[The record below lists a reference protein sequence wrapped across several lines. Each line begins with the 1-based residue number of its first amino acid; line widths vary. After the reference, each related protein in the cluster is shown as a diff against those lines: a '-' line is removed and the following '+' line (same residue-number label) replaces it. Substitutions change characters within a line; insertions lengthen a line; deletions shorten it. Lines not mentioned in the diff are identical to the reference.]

1 MSEKEQVVSALAA
14 ALPDLS
20 TAEIADKIERP
31 KDSKNGDFA
40 FPAFFLAK
48 TLHKAPQMISQD
60 IVAKVDQSGFDKVV
74 VAGPY
79 INFYLNKAKVGAN
92 ILEEILND
100 PEHYGELDLGHQ
112 ANVPIDYS
120 SPNIAKPMGMGHLR
134 STMIGE
140 SIARILEKVNYHLI
154 RVDYLGDWGT
164 QFGKMMA
171 AYKMWGDS
179 QEVQDGLKNDPINT
193 LLKLYVRINT
203 EAEEHPEYTD
213 AGREWFA
220 KLEHGDK
227 EAWRLWHWF
236 RDISLQRF
244 QRVYDML
251 DVKFDSFNGEAFSA
265 QKMDEPI
272 QLLRDKDLLTKSRGA
287 EIVDLDEYN
296 LPPLLIIKS
305 NGTTTYITRD
315 LATALFRKRMY
326 GFAKS
331 LYVVGAEQEVY
342 FKQLRM
348 ALKKMGFNWWDQ
360 ITHISFGLMNLNG
373 KKMSTRKGN
382 VVSLEDVLN
391 DSVDLARKQI
401 SEKNPNLKNPDEV
414 AKQVGIGAVI
424 FHDLKN
430 YRRNAVNFKLEDV
443 VKFEGETGPY
453 VQYARARAGS
463 ILRKGGIR
471 DFSNVDLSQVGDEAW
486 ELISFLGQ
494 YSNAI
499 KRAAENY
506 DPSVVAKYA
515 LELAKKFNQYYAHHR
530 ILDDDPAQPA
540 RLALTQA
547 VSDVLKS
554 ALALL
559 DVKAPDE
566 M

>member
-14 ALPDLS
+14 ALPDLGA
-20 TAEIADKIERP
+20 AEIADKIERP

-48 TLHKAPQMISQD
+48 TMHKAPQMIAQD
-60 IVAKVDQSGFDKVV
+60 IVAKIDQSGFDKVV

-92 ILEEILND
+92 ILEKILND
-100 PEHYGELDLGHQ
+100 PEHYGEIDLGHQ
-112 ANVPIDYS
+112 ANVTIDYS

-140 SIARILEKVNYHLI
+140 AIARILEKVNYNLI

-203 EAEEHPEYTD
+203 EADEHPEYTD

-227 EAWRLWHWF
+227 EAWRLWRWF
-236 RDISLQRF
+236 RTISLQRF

-272 QLLRDKDLLTKSRGA
+272 QLLRDKHLLEKSRGA

-296 LPPLLIIKS
+296 LPPLMIIKS

-326 GFAKS
+326 GHAKS

-348 ALKKMGFNWWDQ
+348 ALKKMGFNWWNQ

-401 SEKNPNLKNPDEV
+401 SEKNPDLKNPDEV

-453 VQYARARAGS
+453 VQYARARAES

-499 KRAAENY
+499 KRAADNY

-530 ILDDDPAQPA
+530 ILDNDAAQPA

>member
-1 MSEKEQVVSALAA
+1 MSDKQQVAA
-14 ALPDLS
+14 ALAQALPEMDVK
-20 TAEIADKIERP
+20 EIEAKIERP
-31 KDSKNGDFA
+31 KDSSNGDYA
-40 FPAFFLAK
+40 FPTFFLAK
-48 TLHKAPQMISQD
+48 TLHKAPQMIASEL
-60 IVAKVDQSGFDKVV
+60 VEKVDQNGFEKVV

-79 INFYLNKAKVGAN
+79 INFFLDKAQVGAK
-92 ILEEILND
+92 ILQTILAD
-100 PEHYGELDLGHQ
+100 PEHYGEIDLGHQ
-112 ANVPIDYS
+112 SNVTIDYS

-140 SIARILEKVNYHLI
+140 AVARILEKVNYNLI
-154 RVDYLGDWGT
+154 RIDYLGDWGT
-164 QFGKMMA
+164 QFGKLMA
-171 AYKMWGDS
+171 AYEMWGDEA
-179 QEVQDGLKNDPINT
+179 EVKKDPINT
-193 LLKLYVRINT
+193 LLKYYVRINN
-203 EAEEHPEYTD
+203 EADEHPEYTE
-213 AGREWFA
+213 AGRNWFA
-220 KLEHGDK
+220 KLEHGDE

-236 RDISLQRF
+236 REVSLERF
-244 QRVYDML
+244 QRVYKML
-251 DVKFDSFNGEAFSA
+251 DVNFDSFNGEAFSA
-265 QKMDEPI
+265 QKMEEPI
-272 QLLRDKDLLTKSRGA
+272 QLLRDKDLLKPSRGA

-326 GFAKS
+326 GHAKS
-331 LYVVGAEQEVY
+331 LYVVGAEQETY
-342 FKQLRM
+342 FKQLRA
-348 ALKKMGFNWWDQ
+348 ALKEMGFNWWDQ
-360 ITHISFGLMNLNG
+360 IEHISFGLMNLNG

-391 DSVDLARKQI
+391 DSIDLARKQI
-401 SEKNPNLKNPDEV
+401 AEKNPDLENADEV
-414 AKQVGIGAVI
+414 AKEVGVGAVI

-453 VQYARARAGS
+453 VQYARARAES

-471 DFSNVDLSQVGDEAW
+471 DFSDVDLTKAGAEAW

-494 YSNAI
+494 YSEAI
-499 KRAAENY
+499 KRAALNY
-506 DPSVVAKYA
+506 DPSVIAKYA
-515 LELAKKFNQYYAHHR
+515 LELAKKFNHYYAHTR
-530 ILDDDPAQPA
+530 ILDKDEAQPA

-554 ALALL
+554 ALDLL
-559 DVKAPDE
+559 DIKAPDE

>member
-1 MSEKEQVVSALAA
+1 MSDKQQVAA
-14 ALPDLS
+14 ALAQALPEMDVK
-20 TAEIADKIERP
+20 EIEAKIERP
-31 KDSKNGDFA
+31 KDSSNGDYA
-40 FPAFFLAK
+40 FPTFFLAK
-48 TLHKAPQMISQD
+48 TLHKAPQMIASELVEKVNQD
-60 IVAKVDQSGFDKVV
+60 GFEKVV

-79 INFYLNKAKVGAN
+79 INFFLDKAQVGAK
-92 ILEEILND
+92 ILQTILAD
-100 PEHYGELDLGHQ
+100 PEHYGEIDLGHQ
-112 ANVPIDYS
+112 SNVTIDYS

-140 SIARILEKVNYHLI
+140 AVARILEKVNYNLI
-154 RVDYLGDWGT
+154 RIDYLGDWGT
-164 QFGKMMA
+164 QFGKLMA
-171 AYKMWGDS
+171 AYEMWGDEA
-179 QEVQDGLKNDPINT
+179 EVKKDPINT
-193 LLKLYVRINT
+193 LLKYYVRINN
-203 EAEEHPEYTD
+203 EADEHPEYTE
-213 AGREWFA
+213 AGRNWFA
-220 KLEHGDK
+220 KLEHGDE

-236 RDISLQRF
+236 REVSLERF
-244 QRVYDML
+244 QRVYKML
-251 DVKFDSFNGEAFSA
+251 DVNFDSFNGEAFSA
-265 QKMDEPI
+265 QKMEEPI
-272 QLLRDKDLLTKSRGA
+272 QLLRDKDLLKPSRGA

-326 GFAKS
+326 GHAKS
-331 LYVVGAEQEVY
+331 LYVVGAEQETY
-342 FKQLRM
+342 FKQLRA
-348 ALKKMGFNWWDQ
+348 ALKEMGFNWWDQ
-360 ITHISFGLMNLNG
+360 IEHISFGLMNLNG

-391 DSVDLARKQI
+391 DSIDLARKQI
-401 SEKNPNLKNPDEV
+401 AEKNPDLENADEV
-414 AKQVGIGAVI
+414 AKEVGVGAVI

-453 VQYARARAGS
+453 VQYARARAES

-471 DFSNVDLSQVGDEAW
+471 DFSNADLTKAGAEAW

-494 YSNAI
+494 YSEAI
-499 KRAAENY
+499 KRAALNY
-506 DPSVVAKYA
+506 DPSVIAKYA
-515 LELAKKFNQYYAHHR
+515 LELAKKFNQYYAHTR
-530 ILDDDPAQPA
+530 ILDKDEAQPA

-554 ALALL
+554 ALDLL
-559 DVKAPDE
+559 DIKAPDE

>member
-1 MSEKEQVVSALAA
+1 MSDKQQVAAALAA
-14 ALPDLS
+14 ALPEMDVK
-20 TAEIADKIERP
+20 EIEAKIERP
-31 KDSKNGDFA
+31 KDSSNGDYA
-40 FPAFFLAK
+40 FPTFFLAK
-48 TLHKAPQMISQD
+48 TLHKAPQMIASEL
-60 IVAKVDQSGFDKVV
+60 VEKVDQDGFEKVV

-79 INFYLNKAKVGAN
+79 INFFLDKAQVGAK
-92 ILEEILND
+92 ILQTILAD
-100 PEHYGELDLGHQ
+100 PEHYGEIDLGHQ
-112 ANVPIDYS
+112 SNVTIDYS

-140 SIARILEKVNYHLI
+140 AVARILEKVNYNLI
-154 RVDYLGDWGT
+154 RIDYLGDWGT
-164 QFGKMMA
+164 QFGKLMA
-171 AYKMWGDS
+171 AYEMWGDEA
-179 QEVQDGLKNDPINT
+179 EVKKDPINT
-193 LLKLYVRINT
+193 LLKYYVRINN
-203 EAEEHPEYTD
+203 EADEHPEYTE
-213 AGREWFA
+213 AGRDWFA
-220 KLEHGDK
+220 KLEHGDE

-236 RDISLQRF
+236 REVSLERF
-244 QRVYDML
+244 QRVYKML
-251 DVKFDSFNGEAFSA
+251 DVNFDSFNGEAFSA
-265 QKMDEPI
+265 QKMEEPI
-272 QLLRDKDLLTKSRGA
+272 QLLRDKNLLKPSRGA

-326 GFAKS
+326 GHAKS
-331 LYVVGAEQEVY
+331 LYVVGAEQETY
-342 FKQLRM
+342 FKQLRA
-348 ALKKMGFNWWDQ
+348 ALKEMGFNWWDQ
-360 ITHISFGLMNLNG
+360 IEHISFGLMNLNG

-391 DSVDLARKQI
+391 DSIDLARKQI
-401 SEKNPNLKNPDEV
+401 AEKNPDLENADEV
-414 AKQVGIGAVI
+414 AKEVGVGAVI

-453 VQYARARAGS
+453 VQYARARAES

-471 DFSNVDLSQVGDEAW
+471 DFSDVDLTKAGAEAW

-494 YSNAI
+494 YSEAI
-499 KRAAENY
+499 KRAALNY
-506 DPSVVAKYA
+506 DPSVIAKYA
-515 LELAKKFNQYYAHHR
+515 LELAKKFNQYYAHTR
-530 ILDDDPAQPA
+530 ILDKDEAQPA

-554 ALALL
+554 ALDLL
-559 DVKAPDE
+559 DIKAPDE

>member
-1 MSEKEQVVSALAA
+1 MSDKKQVAA
-14 ALPDLS
+14 ALAQDLPEMDVK
-20 TAEIADKIERP
+20 EIEAKIERP
-31 KDSKNGDFA
+31 KDSSNGDYA
-40 FPAFFLAK
+40 FPTFFLAK
-48 TLHKAPQMISQD
+48 TLHKAPQMIASEL
-60 IVAKVDQSGFDKVV
+60 VEKVDQNGFEKVV

-79 INFYLNKAKVGAN
+79 INFFLDKAQVGAK
-92 ILEEILND
+92 ILQTILAD
-100 PEHYGELDLGHQ
+100 PEHYGEIDLGHQ
-112 ANVPIDYS
+112 SNVTIDYS

-140 SIARILEKVNYHLI
+140 AVARILEKVNYNLI
-154 RVDYLGDWGT
+154 RIDYLGDWGT
-164 QFGKMMA
+164 QFGKLMA
-171 AYKMWGDS
+171 AYEMWGDEA
-179 QEVQDGLKNDPINT
+179 EVKKDPINT
-193 LLKLYVRINT
+193 LLKYYVRINN
-203 EAEEHPEYTD
+203 EADEHPEYTE
-213 AGREWFA
+213 AGRNWFA
-220 KLEHGDK
+220 KLEHGDE

-236 RDISLQRF
+236 REVSLERF
-244 QRVYDML
+244 QRVYKML
-251 DVKFDSFNGEAFSA
+251 DVNFDSFNGEAFSA
-265 QKMDEPI
+265 QKMEEPI
-272 QLLRDKDLLTKSRGA
+272 QLLRDKNLLKPSRGA

-326 GFAKS
+326 GHAKS
-331 LYVVGAEQEVY
+331 LYVVGAEQETY
-342 FKQLRM
+342 FKQLRA
-348 ALKKMGFNWWDQ
+348 ALKEMGFNWWDQ
-360 ITHISFGLMNLNG
+360 IEHISFGLMNLNG

-391 DSVDLARKQI
+391 DSIDLARKQI
-401 SEKNPNLKNPDEV
+401 AEKNPDLENADEV
-414 AKQVGIGAVI
+414 AKEVGVGAVI

-453 VQYARARAGS
+453 VQYARARAES

-471 DFSNVDLSQVGDEAW
+471 DFSDVDLTKAGAEAW

-494 YSNAI
+494 YSEAI
-499 KRAAENY
+499 KRAALNY
-506 DPSVVAKYA
+506 DPSVIAKYA
-515 LELAKKFNQYYAHHR
+515 LELAKKFNQYYAHTR
-530 ILDDDPAQPA
+530 ILDKDEAQPA

-554 ALALL
+554 ALDLL
-559 DVKAPDE
+559 DIKAPDE

>member
-463 ILRKGGIR
+463 ILRKSGIR

>member
-1 MSEKEQVVSALAA
+1 MSDKQQVAA
-14 ALPDLS
+14 ALAQALPEMDVK
-20 TAEIADKIERP
+20 EIEAKIERP
-31 KDSKNGDFA
+31 KDSSNGDYA
-40 FPAFFLAK
+40 FPTFFLAK
-48 TLHKAPQMISQD
+48 TLHKAPQMIASEL
-60 IVAKVDQSGFDKVV
+60 VEKVDQNGFEKVV

-79 INFYLNKAKVGAN
+79 INFFLDKAQVGAK
-92 ILEEILND
+92 ILQTILAD
-100 PEHYGELDLGHQ
+100 PEHYGEIDLGHQ
-112 ANVPIDYS
+112 SNVTIDYS

-140 SIARILEKVNYHLI
+140 AVARILEKVNYNLI
-154 RVDYLGDWGT
+154 RIDYLGDWGT
-164 QFGKMMA
+164 QFGKLMA
-171 AYKMWGDS
+171 AYEMWGDEA
-179 QEVQDGLKNDPINT
+179 EVKKDPINT
-193 LLKLYVRINT
+193 LLKYYVRINN
-203 EAEEHPEYTD
+203 EADEHPEYTE
-213 AGREWFA
+213 AGRNWFA
-220 KLEHGDK
+220 KLEHGDE

-236 RDISLQRF
+236 REVSLERF
-244 QRVYDML
+244 QRVYKML
-251 DVKFDSFNGEAFSA
+251 DVNFDSFNGEAFSA
-265 QKMDEPI
+265 QKMEEPI
-272 QLLRDKDLLTKSRGA
+272 QLLRDKNLLKPSRGA

-326 GFAKS
+326 GHAKS
-331 LYVVGAEQEVY
+331 LYVVGAEQETY
-342 FKQLRM
+342 FKQLRA
-348 ALKKMGFNWWDQ
+348 ALKEMGFNWWDQ
-360 ITHISFGLMNLNG
+360 IEHISFGLMNLNG

-391 DSVDLARKQI
+391 DSIDLARKQI
-401 SEKNPNLKNPDEV
+401 AEKNPDLENADEV
-414 AKQVGIGAVI
+414 AKEVGVGAVI

-453 VQYARARAGS
+453 VQYARARAES

-471 DFSNVDLSQVGDEAW
+471 DFSDVDLTNAGAEAW

-494 YSNAI
+494 YSEAI
-499 KRAAENY
+499 KRAALNY
-506 DPSVVAKYA
+506 DPSVIAKYA
-515 LELAKKFNQYYAHHR
+515 LELAKKFNQYYAHTR
-530 ILDDDPAQPA
+530 ILDKDEAQPA

-554 ALALL
+554 ALNLL
-559 DVKAPDE
+559 DIKAPDE

>member
-1 MSEKEQVVSALAA
+1 MSDKQQVAA
-14 ALPDLS
+14 ALAQALPEMDVK
-20 TAEIADKIERP
+20 EIEAKIERP
-31 KDSKNGDFA
+31 KDSSNGDYA
-40 FPAFFLAK
+40 FPTFFLAK
-48 TLHKAPQMISQD
+48 TLHKAPQMIASEL
-60 IVAKVDQSGFDKVV
+60 VEKVDQDGFEKVV

-79 INFYLNKAKVGAN
+79 INFFLDKAQVGAK
-92 ILEEILND
+92 ILQTILAD
-100 PEHYGELDLGHQ
+100 PEHYGEIDLGHQ
-112 ANVPIDYS
+112 SNVTIDYS

-140 SIARILEKVNYHLI
+140 AVARILEKVNYNLI
-154 RVDYLGDWGT
+154 RIDYLGDWGT
-164 QFGKMMA
+164 QFGKLMA
-171 AYKMWGDS
+171 AYEMWGDEA
-179 QEVQDGLKNDPINT
+179 EVKKDPINT
-193 LLKLYVRINT
+193 LLKYYVRINN
-203 EAEEHPEYTD
+203 EADEHPEYTE
-213 AGREWFA
+213 AGRDWFA
-220 KLEHGDK
+220 KLEHGDE

-236 RDISLQRF
+236 REVSLERF
-244 QRVYDML
+244 QRVYKML
-251 DVKFDSFNGEAFSA
+251 DVNFDSFNGEAFSA
-265 QKMDEPI
+265 QKMEEPI
-272 QLLRDKDLLTKSRGA
+272 QLLRDKDLLKPSRGA

-326 GFAKS
+326 GHAKS
-331 LYVVGAEQEVY
+331 LYVVGAEQETY
-342 FKQLRM
+342 FKQLRA
-348 ALKKMGFNWWDQ
+348 ALKEMGFNWWDQ
-360 ITHISFGLMNLNG
+360 IEHISFGLMNLNG

-391 DSVDLARKQI
+391 DSIDLARKQI
-401 SEKNPNLKNPDEV
+401 AEKNPDLENADEV
-414 AKQVGIGAVI
+414 AKEVGVGAVI

-453 VQYARARAGS
+453 VQYAHARAES

-471 DFSNVDLSQVGDEAW
+471 DFSDVDLTKAGAEAW

-494 YSNAI
+494 YSEAI
-499 KRAAENY
+499 KRAALNY
-506 DPSVVAKYA
+506 DPSVIAKYA
-515 LELAKKFNQYYAHHR
+515 LELAKKFNQYYAHTR
-530 ILDDDPAQPA
+530 ILDKDEAQPA

-554 ALALL
+554 ALDLL
-559 DVKAPDE
+559 DIKAPDE

>member
-1 MSEKEQVVSALAA
+1 MSDKQQVAA
-14 ALPDLS
+14 ALAQALPEMDVK
-20 TAEIADKIERP
+20 EIEAKIERP
-31 KDSKNGDFA
+31 KDSSNGDYA
-40 FPAFFLAK
+40 FPTFFLAK
-48 TLHKAPQMISQD
+48 TLHKAPQMIASEL
-60 IVAKVDQSGFDKVV
+60 VEKVDQNGFEKVV

-79 INFYLNKAKVGAN
+79 INFFLDKAQVGAK
-92 ILEEILND
+92 ILQTILAD
-100 PEHYGELDLGHQ
+100 PEHYGEIDLGHQ
-112 ANVPIDYS
+112 SNVTIDYS

-140 SIARILEKVNYHLI
+140 AVARILEKVNYNLI
-154 RVDYLGDWGT
+154 RIDYLGDWGT
-164 QFGKMMA
+164 QFGKLMA
-171 AYKMWGDS
+171 AYEMWGDEA
-179 QEVQDGLKNDPINT
+179 EVKKDPINT
-193 LLKLYVRINT
+193 LLKYYVRINN
-203 EAEEHPEYTD
+203 EADEHPEYTE
-213 AGREWFA
+213 AGRNWFA
-220 KLEHGDK
+220 KLEHGDE

-236 RDISLQRF
+236 REVSLERF
-244 QRVYDML
+244 QRVYKML
-251 DVKFDSFNGEAFSA
+251 DVNFDSFNGEAFSA
-265 QKMDEPI
+265 QKMEEPI
-272 QLLRDKDLLTKSRGA
+272 QLLRDKNLLKPSRGA

-326 GFAKS
+326 GHAKS
-331 LYVVGAEQEVY
+331 LYVVGAEQETY
-342 FKQLRM
+342 FKQLRA
-348 ALKKMGFNWWDQ
+348 ALKEMGFNWWDQ
-360 ITHISFGLMNLNG
+360 IEHISFGLMNLNG

-391 DSVDLARKQI
+391 DSIDLARKQI
-401 SEKNPNLKNPDEV
+401 AEKNPDLENADEV
-414 AKQVGIGAVI
+414 AKEVGVGAVI

-453 VQYARARAGS
+453 VQYARARAES

-471 DFSNVDLSQVGDEAW
+471 DFSDVDLTKAGAEAW

-494 YSNAI
+494 YSEAI
-499 KRAAENY
+499 KRAALNY
-506 DPSVVAKYA
+506 DPSVIAKYA
-515 LELAKKFNQYYAHHR
+515 LELAKKFNQYYAHTR
-530 ILDDDPAQPA
+530 ILDKDEAQPA

-554 ALALL
+554 ALGLL
-559 DVKAPDE
+559 DIKAPDE

>member
-1 MSEKEQVVSALAA
+1 MSDKQQVAA
-14 ALPDLS
+14 ALAQALPEMDVK
-20 TAEIADKIERP
+20 EIEAKIERP
-31 KDSKNGDFA
+31 KDSSNGDYA
-40 FPAFFLAK
+40 FPTFFLAK
-48 TLHKAPQMISQD
+48 TLHKAPQMIASEL
-60 IVAKVDQSGFDKVV
+60 VEKVDQDGFEKVV

-79 INFYLNKAKVGAN
+79 INFFLDKAQVGAK
-92 ILEEILND
+92 ILQTILAD
-100 PEHYGELDLGHQ
+100 PEHYGEIDLGHQ
-112 ANVPIDYS
+112 SNVTIDYS

-140 SIARILEKVNYHLI
+140 AVARILEKVNYNLI
-154 RVDYLGDWGT
+154 RIDYLGDWGT
-164 QFGKMMA
+164 QFGKLMA
-171 AYKMWGDS
+171 AYEMWGDEA
-179 QEVQDGLKNDPINT
+179 EVKKDPINT
-193 LLKLYVRINT
+193 LLKYYVRINN
-203 EAEEHPEYTD
+203 EADEHPEYTE
-213 AGREWFA
+213 AGRDWFA
-220 KLEHGDK
+220 KLEHGDE

-236 RDISLQRF
+236 REVSLERF
-244 QRVYDML
+244 QRVYKML
-251 DVKFDSFNGEAFSA
+251 DVNFDSFNGEAFSA
-265 QKMDEPI
+265 QKMEEPI
-272 QLLRDKDLLTKSRGA
+272 QLLRDKNLLKPSRGA

-326 GFAKS
+326 GHAKS
-331 LYVVGAEQEVY
+331 LYVVGAEQETY
-342 FKQLRM
+342 FKQLRA
-348 ALKKMGFNWWDQ
+348 ALKEMGFNWWDQ
-360 ITHISFGLMNLNG
+360 IEHISFGLMNLNG

-391 DSVDLARKQI
+391 DSIDLARKQI
-401 SEKNPNLKNPDEV
+401 AEKNPDLENADEV
-414 AKQVGIGAVI
+414 AKEVGVGAVI

-453 VQYARARAGS
+453 VQYARARAES

-471 DFSNVDLSQVGDEAW
+471 DFSDVDLTKAGAEAW

-494 YSNAI
+494 YSEAI
-499 KRAAENY
+499 KRAALNY
-506 DPSVVAKYA
+506 DPSVIAKYA
-515 LELAKKFNQYYAHHR
+515 LELAKKFNQYYAHTR
-530 ILDDDPAQPA
+530 ILDKNEAQPA

-554 ALALL
+554 ALDLL
-559 DVKAPDE
+559 DIKAPDE

>member
-1 MSEKEQVVSALAA
+1 MSDKQQVAA
-14 ALPDLS
+14 ALAQALPEMDVK
-20 TAEIADKIERP
+20 EIEAKIERP
-31 KDSKNGDFA
+31 KDSSNGDYA
-40 FPAFFLAK
+40 FPTFFLAK
-48 TLHKAPQMISQD
+48 TLHKAPQMIASEL
-60 IVAKVDQSGFDKVV
+60 VEKVDQNGFEKVV

-79 INFYLNKAKVGAN
+79 INFFLDKAQVGAK
-92 ILEEILND
+92 ILQTILAD
-100 PEHYGELDLGHQ
+100 PEHYGEIDLGHQ
-112 ANVPIDYS
+112 SNVTIDYS

-140 SIARILEKVNYHLI
+140 AVARILEKVNYRLI
-154 RVDYLGDWGT
+154 RIDYLGDWGT
-164 QFGKMMA
+164 QFGKLMA
-171 AYKMWGDS
+171 AYEMWGDEA
-179 QEVQDGLKNDPINT
+179 EVKKDPINT
-193 LLKLYVRINT
+193 LLKYYVRINN
-203 EAEEHPEYTD
+203 EADEHPEYTE
-213 AGREWFA
+213 AGRNWFA
-220 KLEHGDK
+220 KLEHGDE

-236 RDISLQRF
+236 REVSLERF
-244 QRVYDML
+244 QRVYKML
-251 DVKFDSFNGEAFSA
+251 DVNFDSFNGEAFSA
-265 QKMDEPI
+265 QKME
-272 QLLRDKDLLTKSRGA
+272 

-326 GFAKS
+326 GHAKS
-331 LYVVGAEQEVY
+331 LYVVGAEQETY
-342 FKQLRM
+342 FKQLRA
-348 ALKKMGFNWWDQ
+348 ALKEMGFNWWDQ
-360 ITHISFGLMNLNG
+360 IEHISFGLMNLNG

-391 DSVDLARKQI
+391 DSIDLARKQI
-401 SEKNPNLKNPDEV
+401 AEKNPDLENADEV
-414 AKQVGIGAVI
+414 AKEVGVGAVI

-453 VQYARARAGS
+453 VQYARARAES

-471 DFSNVDLSQVGDEAW
+471 DFSDVDLTKAGAEAW

-494 YSNAI
+494 YSEAI
-499 KRAAENY
+499 KRAALNY
-506 DPSVVAKYA
+506 DPSVIAKYA
-515 LELAKKFNQYYAHHR
+515 LELAKKFNQYYAHTR
-530 ILDDDPAQPA
+530 ILDKDEAQPA

-554 ALALL
+554 ALNLL
-559 DVKAPDE
+559 DIKAPDE

>member
-1 MSEKEQVVSALAA
+1 MSDKQQVAA
-14 ALPDLS
+14 ALAQALPEMDVK
-20 TAEIADKIERP
+20 EIEAKIERP
-31 KDSKNGDFA
+31 KDSSNGDYA
-40 FPAFFLAK
+40 FPTFFLAK
-48 TLHKAPQMISQD
+48 TLHKAPQMIASEL
-60 IVAKVDQSGFDKVV
+60 VEKVDQNGFEKVV

-79 INFYLNKAKVGAN
+79 INFFLDKAQVGAK
-92 ILEEILND
+92 ILQTILAD
-100 PEHYGELDLGHQ
+100 PEHYGEIDLGHQ
-112 ANVPIDYS
+112 SNVTIDYS

-140 SIARILEKVNYHLI
+140 AVARILEKVNYNLI
-154 RVDYLGDWGT
+154 RIDYLGDWGT
-164 QFGKMMA
+164 QFGKLMA
-171 AYKMWGDS
+171 AYEMWGDEA
-179 QEVQDGLKNDPINT
+179 EVKKDPINT
-193 LLKLYVRINT
+193 LLKYYVRINN
-203 EAEEHPEYTD
+203 EADEHPEYTE

-220 KLEHGDK
+220 KLEHGDE

-236 RDISLQRF
+236 REVSLERF
-244 QRVYDML
+244 QRVYKML
-251 DVKFDSFNGEAFSA
+251 DVNFDSFNGEAFSA
-265 QKMDEPI
+265 QKMEEPI
-272 QLLRDKDLLTKSRGA
+272 QLLRDKDLLKPSRGA

-326 GFAKS
+326 GHAKS
-331 LYVVGAEQEVY
+331 LYVVGAEQETY
-342 FKQLRM
+342 FKQLRA
-348 ALKKMGFNWWDQ
+348 ALKEMGFNWWDQ
-360 ITHISFGLMNLNG
+360 IEHISFGLMNLNG

-391 DSVDLARKQI
+391 DSIDLARKQI
-401 SEKNPNLKNPDEV
+401 AEKNPDLENADEV
-414 AKQVGIGAVI
+414 AKEVGVGAVI

-453 VQYARARAGS
+453 VQYARARAES

-471 DFSNVDLSQVGDEAW
+471 DFSDVDLTKAGAEAW

-494 YSNAI
+494 YSEAI
-499 KRAAENY
+499 KRAALNY
-506 DPSVVAKYA
+506 DPSVIAKYA
-515 LELAKKFNQYYAHHR
+515 LELAKKFNQYYAHTR
-530 ILDDDPAQPA
+530 ILDKDEAQPA

-554 ALALL
+554 ALDLL
-559 DVKAPDE
+559 DIKAPDE

>member
-1 MSEKEQVVSALAA
+1 MSDKQQVAA
-14 ALPDLS
+14 ALAQALPEMDVKKIE
-20 TAEIADKIERP
+20 AKIERP
-31 KDSKNGDFA
+31 KDSSNGDYA
-40 FPAFFLAK
+40 FPTFFLAK
-48 TLHKAPQMISQD
+48 TLHKAPQMIASEL
-60 IVAKVDQSGFDKVV
+60 VEKVDQNGFEKVV

-79 INFYLNKAKVGAN
+79 INFFLDKAQVGAK
-92 ILEEILND
+92 ILQTILAD
-100 PEHYGELDLGHQ
+100 PEHYGEIDLGHQ
-112 ANVPIDYS
+112 SNVTIDYS

-140 SIARILEKVNYHLI
+140 AVARILEKVNYNLI
-154 RVDYLGDWGT
+154 RIDYLGDWGT
-164 QFGKMMA
+164 QFGKLMA
-171 AYKMWGDS
+171 AYEMWGDEA
-179 QEVQDGLKNDPINT
+179 EVKKDPINT
-193 LLKLYVRINT
+193 LLKYYVRINN
-203 EAEEHPEYTD
+203 EADEHPEYTE
-213 AGREWFA
+213 AGRNWFA
-220 KLEHGDK
+220 KLEHGDE

-236 RDISLQRF
+236 REVSLERF
-244 QRVYDML
+244 QRVYKML
-251 DVKFDSFNGEAFSA
+251 DVNFDSFNGEAFSA
-265 QKMDEPI
+265 QKMEEPI
-272 QLLRDKDLLTKSRGA
+272 QLLRDKNLLKPSRGA

-326 GFAKS
+326 GHAKS
-331 LYVVGAEQEVY
+331 LYVVGAEQETY
-342 FKQLRM
+342 FKQLRA
-348 ALKKMGFNWWDQ
+348 ALKEMGFNWWDQ
-360 ITHISFGLMNLNG
+360 IEHISFGLMNLNG

-391 DSVDLARKQI
+391 DSIDLARKQI
-401 SEKNPNLKNPDEV
+401 AEKNPDLENADEV
-414 AKQVGIGAVI
+414 AKEVGVGAVI

-453 VQYARARAGS
+453 VQYARARAES

-471 DFSNVDLSQVGDEAW
+471 DFSDVDLTKAGAEAW

-494 YSNAI
+494 YSEAI
-499 KRAAENY
+499 KRAALNY
-506 DPSVVAKYA
+506 DPSVIAKYA
-515 LELAKKFNQYYAHHR
+515 LELAKKFNQYYAHTR
-530 ILDDDPAQPA
+530 ILDKDEAQPA

-554 ALALL
+554 ALDLL
-559 DVKAPDE
+559 DIKAPDE

>member
-1 MSEKEQVVSALAA
+1 MSDKQQVAA
-14 ALPDLS
+14 ALAQALPEMDVK
-20 TAEIADKIERP
+20 EIEAKIERP
-31 KDSKNGDFA
+31 KDSSNGDYA
-40 FPAFFLAK
+40 FPTFFLAK
-48 TLHKAPQMISQD
+48 TLHKAPQMIASEL
-60 IVAKVDQSGFDKVV
+60 VEKVDQNGFEKVV

-79 INFYLNKAKVGAN
+79 INFFLDKAQVGAK
-92 ILEEILND
+92 ILQTILAD
-100 PEHYGELDLGHQ
+100 PEHYGEIDLGHQ
-112 ANVPIDYS
+112 SNVTIDYS

-140 SIARILEKVNYHLI
+140 AVARILEKVNYNWI
-154 RVDYLGDWGT
+154 RIDYLGDWGT
-164 QFGKMMA
+164 QFGKLMA
-171 AYKMWGDS
+171 AYEMWGDEA
-179 QEVQDGLKNDPINT
+179 EVKKDPINT
-193 LLKLYVRINT
+193 LLKYYVRINN
-203 EAEEHPEYTD
+203 EADEHPEYTE
-213 AGREWFA
+213 AGRNWFA
-220 KLEHGDK
+220 KLEHGDE

-236 RDISLQRF
+236 REVSLERF
-244 QRVYDML
+244 QRVYKML
-251 DVKFDSFNGEAFSA
+251 DVNFDSFNGEAFSA
-265 QKMDEPI
+265 QKMEEPI
-272 QLLRDKDLLTKSRGA
+272 QLLRDKDLLKPSRGA

-326 GFAKS
+326 GHAKS
-331 LYVVGAEQEVY
+331 LYVVGAEQETY
-342 FKQLRM
+342 FKQLRA
-348 ALKKMGFNWWDQ
+348 ALKEMGFNWWDQ
-360 ITHISFGLMNLNG
+360 IEHISFGLMNLNG

-391 DSVDLARKQI
+391 DSIDLARKQI
-401 SEKNPNLKNPDEV
+401 AEKNPDLENADEV
-414 AKQVGIGAVI
+414 AKEVGVGAVI

-453 VQYARARAGS
+453 VQYARARAES

-471 DFSNVDLSQVGDEAW
+471 DFSDVDLTKAGAESW

-494 YSNAI
+494 YSEAI
-499 KRAAENY
+499 KRAALNY
-506 DPSVVAKYA
+506 DPSVIAKYA
-515 LELAKKFNQYYAHHR
+515 LELAKKFNQYYAHTR
-530 ILDDDPAQPA
+530 ILDKDEAQPA

-554 ALALL
+554 ALDLL
-559 DVKAPDE
+559 DIKAPDE

>member
-1 MSEKEQVVSALAA
+1 MSDKQQVAA
-14 ALPDLS
+14 ALAQALPEMDVK
-20 TAEIADKIERP
+20 EIEAKIERP
-31 KDSKNGDFA
+31 KDSSNGDYA
-40 FPAFFLAK
+40 FPTFFLAK
-48 TLHKAPQMISQD
+48 TLHKAPQMIASEL
-60 IVAKVDQSGFDKVV
+60 VEKVDQNGFEKVV

-79 INFYLNKAKVGAN
+79 INLFLDKAQVGAK
-92 ILEEILND
+92 ILQTILAD
-100 PEHYGELDLGHQ
+100 PEHYGEIDLGHQ
-112 ANVPIDYS
+112 SNVTIDYS

-140 SIARILEKVNYHLI
+140 AVARILEKVNYNLI
-154 RVDYLGDWGT
+154 RIDYLGDWGT
-164 QFGKMMA
+164 QFGKLMA
-171 AYKMWGDS
+171 AYEMWGDEA
-179 QEVQDGLKNDPINT
+179 EVKKDPINT
-193 LLKLYVRINT
+193 LLKYYVRINN
-203 EAEEHPEYTD
+203 EADEHPEYTE
-213 AGREWFA
+213 AGRNWFA
-220 KLEHGDK
+220 KLEHGDE

-236 RDISLQRF
+236 REVSLERF
-244 QRVYDML
+244 QRVYKML
-251 DVKFDSFNGEAFSA
+251 DVNFDSFNGEAFSA
-265 QKMDEPI
+265 QKMEEPI
-272 QLLRDKDLLTKSRGA
+272 QLLRDKDLLKPSRGA

-326 GFAKS
+326 GHAKS
-331 LYVVGAEQEVY
+331 LYVVGAEQETY
-342 FKQLRM
+342 FKQLRA
-348 ALKKMGFNWWDQ
+348 ALKEMGFNWWDQ
-360 ITHISFGLMNLNG
+360 IEHISFGLMNLNG

-391 DSVDLARKQI
+391 DSIDLARKQI
-401 SEKNPNLKNPDEV
+401 AEKNPDLENADEV
-414 AKQVGIGAVI
+414 AKEVGVGAVI

-453 VQYARARAGS
+453 VQYARARAES

-471 DFSNVDLSQVGDEAW
+471 DFSDVDLTKAGAEAW

-494 YSNAI
+494 YSEAI
-499 KRAAENY
+499 KRAALNY
-506 DPSVVAKYA
+506 DPSVIAKYA
-515 LELAKKFNQYYAHHR
+515 LELAKKFNQYYAHTR
-530 ILDDDPAQPA
+530 ILDKDEAQPA

-554 ALALL
+554 ALDLL
-559 DVKAPDE
+559 DIKAPDE

>member
-1 MSEKEQVVSALAA
+1 MSDKQQVAA
-14 ALPDLS
+14 ALAQALPEMDVK
-20 TAEIADKIERP
+20 EIEAKIERP
-31 KDSKNGDFA
+31 KDSSNGDYA
-40 FPAFFLAK
+40 FPTFFLAK
-48 TLHKAPQMISQD
+48 TLHKAPQMIASEL
-60 IVAKVDQSGFDKVV
+60 VEKVDQDGFEKVV

-79 INFYLNKAKVGAN
+79 INFFLDKAQVGAK
-92 ILEEILND
+92 ILQTILAD
-100 PEHYGELDLGHQ
+100 PEHYGEIDLGHQ
-112 ANVPIDYS
+112 SNVTIDYS

-140 SIARILEKVNYHLI
+140 AVARILEKVNYNLI
-154 RVDYLGDWGT
+154 RIDYLGDWGT
-164 QFGKMMA
+164 QFGKLMA
-171 AYKMWGDS
+171 AYEMWGDEA
-179 QEVQDGLKNDPINT
+179 EVKKDPINT
-193 LLKLYVRINT
+193 LLKYYVRINN
-203 EAEEHPEYTD
+203 EADEHPEYTE
-213 AGREWFA
+213 AGRDWFA
-220 KLEHGDK
+220 KLEHGDE

-236 RDISLQRF
+236 REVSLERF
-244 QRVYDML
+244 QRVYKIL
-251 DVKFDSFNGEAFSA
+251 DVNFDSFNGEAFSA
-265 QKMDEPI
+265 QKMEEPI
-272 QLLRDKDLLTKSRGA
+272 QLLRDKNLLKPSRGA

-326 GFAKS
+326 GHAKS
-331 LYVVGAEQEVY
+331 LYVVGAEQETY
-342 FKQLRM
+342 FKQLRA
-348 ALKKMGFNWWDQ
+348 ALKEMGFNWWDQ
-360 ITHISFGLMNLNG
+360 IEHISFGLMNLNG

-391 DSVDLARKQI
+391 DSIDLARKQI
-401 SEKNPNLKNPDEV
+401 AEKNPDLENADEV
-414 AKQVGIGAVI
+414 AKEVGVGAVI

-453 VQYARARAGS
+453 VQYARARAES

-471 DFSNVDLSQVGDEAW
+471 DFSDVDLTKAGAEAW

-494 YSNAI
+494 YSEAI
-499 KRAAENY
+499 KRAALNY
-506 DPSVVAKYA
+506 DPSVIAKYA
-515 LELAKKFNQYYAHHR
+515 LELAKKFNQYYAHTR
-530 ILDDDPAQPA
+530 ILDKDEAQPA

-554 ALALL
+554 ALDLL
-559 DVKAPDE
+559 DIKAPDE

>member
-1 MSEKEQVVSALAA
+1 MSDKQQVAA
-14 ALPDLS
+14 ALAQALPEMDVK
-20 TAEIADKIERP
+20 EIEAKIERP
-31 KDSKNGDFA
+31 KDSSNGDYA
-40 FPAFFLAK
+40 FPTFFLAK
-48 TLHKAPQMISQD
+48 TLHKAPQMIASEL
-60 IVAKVDQSGFDKVV
+60 VEKVDQNGFEKVV

-79 INFYLNKAKVGAN
+79 INFFLDKAQVGAK
-92 ILEEILND
+92 ILQTILAD
-100 PEHYGELDLGHQ
+100 PEHYGEIDLGHQ
-112 ANVPIDYS
+112 SNVTIDYS

-140 SIARILEKVNYHLI
+140 AVARILEKVNYKLI
-154 RVDYLGDWGT
+154 RIDYLGDWGT
-164 QFGKMMA
+164 QFGKLMA
-171 AYKMWGDS
+171 AYEMWGDEA
-179 QEVQDGLKNDPINT
+179 EVKKDPINT
-193 LLKLYVRINT
+193 LLKYYVRINN
-203 EAEEHPEYTD
+203 EADEHPEYTE
-213 AGREWFA
+213 AGRDWFA
-220 KLEHGDK
+220 KLEHGDE

-236 RDISLQRF
+236 REVSLERF
-244 QRVYDML
+244 QRVYKML
-251 DVKFDSFNGEAFSA
+251 DVNFDSFNGEAFSA
-265 QKMDEPI
+265 QKMEEPI
-272 QLLRDKDLLTKSRGA
+272 QLLRDKNLLKPSRGA

-326 GFAKS
+326 GHAKS
-331 LYVVGAEQEVY
+331 LYVVGAEQETY
-342 FKQLRM
+342 FKQLRA
-348 ALKKMGFNWWDQ
+348 ALKEMGFNWWDQ
-360 ITHISFGLMNLNG
+360 IEHISFGLMNLNG

-391 DSVDLARKQI
+391 DSIDLARKQI
-401 SEKNPNLKNPDEV
+401 AEKNPDLENADEV
-414 AKQVGIGAVI
+414 AKEVGVGAVI

-453 VQYARARAGS
+453 VQYARARAES

-471 DFSNVDLSQVGDEAW
+471 DFSDVDLTKAGAEAW

-494 YSNAI
+494 YSEAI
-499 KRAAENY
+499 KRAALNY
-506 DPSVVAKYA
+506 DPSVIAKYA
-515 LELAKKFNQYYAHHR
+515 LELAKKFNQYYAHTR
-530 ILDDDPAQPA
+530 ILDKDEAQPA

-554 ALALL
+554 ALGLL
-559 DVKAPDE
+559 DIKAPDE

>member
-1 MSEKEQVVSALAA
+1 MSDKQQVAA
-14 ALPDLS
+14 ALAQALPEMDVK
-20 TAEIADKIERP
+20 EIEAKIERP
-31 KDSKNGDFA
+31 KDSSNGDYA
-40 FPAFFLAK
+40 FPTFFLAK
-48 TLHKAPQMISQD
+48 TLHKAPQMIASEL
-60 IVAKVDQSGFDKVV
+60 VEKVDQDGFEKVV

-79 INFYLNKAKVGAN
+79 INFFLDKAQVGAK
-92 ILEEILND
+92 ILQTILAD
-100 PEHYGELDLGHQ
+100 PEHYGEIDLGHQ
-112 ANVPIDYS
+112 SNVTIDYS

-140 SIARILEKVNYHLI
+140 AVARILEKVNYNLI
-154 RVDYLGDWGT
+154 RIDYLGDWGT
-164 QFGKMMA
+164 QFGKLMA
-171 AYKMWGDS
+171 AYEMWGDEA
-179 QEVQDGLKNDPINT
+179 EVKKDPINT
-193 LLKLYVRINT
+193 LLKYYVRINN
-203 EAEEHPEYTD
+203 EADEHPEYTE
-213 AGREWFA
+213 AGRDWFA
-220 KLEHGDK
+220 KLEHGNE

-236 RDISLQRF
+236 REVSLERF
-244 QRVYDML
+244 QRVYKML
-251 DVKFDSFNGEAFSA
+251 DVNFDSFNGEAFSA
-265 QKMDEPI
+265 QKMEEPI
-272 QLLRDKDLLTKSRGA
+272 QLLRDKNLLKPSRGA

-326 GFAKS
+326 GHAKS
-331 LYVVGAEQEVY
+331 LYVVGAEQETY
-342 FKQLRM
+342 FKQLRA
-348 ALKKMGFNWWDQ
+348 ALKEMGFNWWDQ
-360 ITHISFGLMNLNG
+360 IEHISFGLMNLNG

-391 DSVDLARKQI
+391 DSIDLARKQI
-401 SEKNPNLKNPDEV
+401 AEKNPDLENADEV
-414 AKQVGIGAVI
+414 AKEVGVGAVI

-453 VQYARARAGS
+453 VQYARARAES

-471 DFSNVDLSQVGDEAW
+471 DFSDVDLTKAGAEAW

-494 YSNAI
+494 YSEAI
-499 KRAAENY
+499 KRAALNY
-506 DPSVVAKYA
+506 DPSVIAKYA
-515 LELAKKFNQYYAHHR
+515 LELAKKFNQYYAHTR
-530 ILDDDPAQPA
+530 ILDKDEAQPA

-554 ALALL
+554 ALDLL
-559 DVKAPDE
+559 DIKAPDE

>member
-1 MSEKEQVVSALAA
+1 MSDKQQVAA
-14 ALPDLS
+14 ALAQALPEMDVK
-20 TAEIADKIERP
+20 EIEAKIERP
-31 KDSKNGDFA
+31 KDSSNGDYA
-40 FPAFFLAK
+40 FPTFFLAK
-48 TLHKAPQMISQD
+48 TLHKAPQMIASEL
-60 IVAKVDQSGFDKVV
+60 VEKVDQDGFEKVV

-79 INFYLNKAKVGAN
+79 INFFLDKAQVGAK
-92 ILEEILND
+92 ILQTILAD
-100 PEHYGELDLGHQ
+100 PEHYGEIDLGHE
-112 ANVPIDYS
+112 ANVTIDYS

-140 SIARILEKVNYHLI
+140 AVARILEKVNYNLI
-154 RVDYLGDWGT
+154 RIDYLGDWGT
-164 QFGKMMA
+164 QFGKLMA
-171 AYKMWGDS
+171 AYEMWGDEA
-179 QEVQDGLKNDPINT
+179 EVKKDPINT
-193 LLKLYVRINT
+193 LLKYYVRINN
-203 EAEEHPEYTD
+203 EADEHPEYTE
-213 AGREWFA
+213 AGRNWFA
-220 KLEHGDK
+220 KLEHGDE

-236 RDISLQRF
+236 REVSLERF
-244 QRVYDML
+244 QRVYKML
-251 DVKFDSFNGEAFSA
+251 DVNFDSFNGEAFSA
-265 QKMDEPI
+265 QKMEEPI
-272 QLLRDKDLLTKSRGA
+272 QLLRDKDLLKPSRGA

-326 GFAKS
+326 GHAKS
-331 LYVVGAEQEVY
+331 LYVVGAEQETY
-342 FKQLRM
+342 FKQLRA
-348 ALKKMGFNWWDQ
+348 ALKEMGFNWWDQ
-360 ITHISFGLMNLNG
+360 IEHISFGLMNLNG

-391 DSVDLARKQI
+391 DSIDLARKQI
-401 SEKNPNLKNPDEV
+401 AEKNPDLENADEV
-414 AKQVGIGAVI
+414 AKEVGVGAVI

-453 VQYARARAGS
+453 VQYARARAES

-471 DFSNVDLSQVGDEAW
+471 DFSDVDLTKAGAEAW

-494 YSNAI
+494 YSEAI
-499 KRAAENY
+499 KRAALNY
-506 DPSVVAKYA
+506 DPSVIAKYA
-515 LELAKKFNQYYAHHR
+515 LELAKKFNQYYAHTR
-530 ILDDDPAQPA
+530 ILDKDEAQPA

-554 ALALL
+554 ALDLL
-559 DVKAPDE
+559 AIKAPDE

>member
-1 MSEKEQVVSALAA
+1 MSDKQQVAA
-14 ALPDLS
+14 ALAQALPEMDVK
-20 TAEIADKIERP
+20 EIEAKIERP
-31 KDSKNGDFA
+31 KDSSNGDYA
-40 FPAFFLAK
+40 FPTFFLAK
-48 TLHKAPQMISQD
+48 TLHKAPQMIASEL
-60 IVAKVDQSGFDKVV
+60 VEKVDQDGFEKVV

-79 INFYLNKAKVGAN
+79 INFFLDKAQVGAK
-92 ILEEILND
+92 ILQTILAD
-100 PEHYGELDLGHQ
+100 PEHYGEIDLGHQ
-112 ANVPIDYS
+112 SNITIDYS

-140 SIARILEKVNYHLI
+140 AVARILEKVNYNLI
-154 RVDYLGDWGT
+154 RIDYLGDWGT
-164 QFGKMMA
+164 QFGKLMA
-171 AYKMWGDS
+171 AYEMWGDEA
-179 QEVQDGLKNDPINT
+179 EVKKDPINT
-193 LLKLYVRINT
+193 LLKYYVRINN
-203 EAEEHPEYTD
+203 EADEHPEYTE
-213 AGREWFA
+213 AGRDWFA
-220 KLEHGDK
+220 KLEHGDE

-236 RDISLQRF
+236 REVSLERF
-244 QRVYDML
+244 QRVYKML
-251 DVKFDSFNGEAFSA
+251 DVNFDSFNGEAFSA
-265 QKMDEPI
+265 QKMEEPI
-272 QLLRDKDLLTKSRGA
+272 QLLRDKDLLKPSRGA

-326 GFAKS
+326 GHAKS
-331 LYVVGAEQEVY
+331 LYVVGAEQETY
-342 FKQLRM
+342 FKQLRA
-348 ALKKMGFNWWDQ
+348 ALKEMGFNWWDQ
-360 ITHISFGLMNLNG
+360 IEHISFGLMNLNG

-391 DSVDLARKQI
+391 DSIDLARKQI
-401 SEKNPNLKNPDEV
+401 AEKNPDLENADEV
-414 AKQVGIGAVI
+414 AKEVGVGAVI

-453 VQYARARAGS
+453 VQYARARAES

-471 DFSNVDLSQVGDEAW
+471 DFSDVDLTKAGAEAW

-494 YSNAI
+494 YSEAI
-499 KRAAENY
+499 KRAALNY
-506 DPSVVAKYA
+506 DPSVIAKYA
-515 LELAKKFNQYYAHHR
+515 LELAKKFNQYYAHTR
-530 ILDDDPAQPA
+530 ILDKDEAQPA

-554 ALALL
+554 ALDLL
-559 DVKAPDE
+559 DIKAPDE

>member
-1 MSEKEQVVSALAA
+1 MSDKQQVAA
-14 ALPDLS
+14 ALAQALPEMDVK
-20 TAEIADKIERP
+20 EIEAKIERP
-31 KDSKNGDFA
+31 KDSSNGDYA
-40 FPAFFLAK
+40 FPTFFLAK
-48 TLHKAPQMISQD
+48 TLHKAPQMIASEL
-60 IVAKVDQSGFDKVV
+60 VEKVDQDGFEKVV

-79 INFYLNKAKVGAN
+79 INFFLDKAQVGAK
-92 ILEEILND
+92 ILQTILAD
-100 PEHYGELDLGHQ
+100 PEHYGEIDLGHQ
-112 ANVPIDYS
+112 SNVTIDYS

-140 SIARILEKVNYHLI
+140 AVARILEKVNYNLI
-154 RVDYLGDWGT
+154 RIDYLGDWGT
-164 QFGKMMA
+164 QFGKLMA
-171 AYKMWGDS
+171 AYEMWGDEA
-179 QEVQDGLKNDPINT
+179 EVKKDPINT
-193 LLKLYVRINT
+193 LLKYYVRINN
-203 EAEEHPEYTD
+203 EADEHPEYTE
-213 AGREWFA
+213 AGRDWFA
-220 KLEHGDK
+220 KLEHGDE

-236 RDISLQRF
+236 REVSLERF
-244 QRVYDML
+244 QRVYKML
-251 DVKFDSFNGEAFSA
+251 DVNFDSFNGEAFSA
-265 QKMDEPI
+265 QKMEEPI
-272 QLLRDKDLLTKSRGA
+272 QLLRDKNLLKPSRGA

-326 GFAKS
+326 GHAKS
-331 LYVVGAEQEVY
+331 LYVVGAEQETY
-342 FKQLRM
+342 FKQLRA
-348 ALKKMGFNWWDQ
+348 ALKEMGFNWWDQ
-360 ITHISFGLMNLNG
+360 IEHISFGLMNLNG

-391 DSVDLARKQI
+391 DSIDLARKQI
-401 SEKNPNLKNPDEV
+401 AEKNPDLENADEV
-414 AKQVGIGAVI
+414 AKEVGVGAVI

-453 VQYARARAGS
+453 VQYARARAES

-471 DFSNVDLSQVGDEAW
+471 DFSDVDLTKAGAEAW

-494 YSNAI
+494 YSEAI
-499 KRAAENY
+499 KQAALNY
-506 DPSVVAKYA
+506 DPSVIAKYA
-515 LELAKKFNQYYAHHR
+515 LELAKKFNQYYAHTR
-530 ILDDDPAQPA
+530 ILDKDEAQPA

-554 ALALL
+554 ALDLL
-559 DVKAPDE
+559 DIKAPDE

>member
-1 MSEKEQVVSALAA
+1 MSDKQQVAA
-14 ALPDLS
+14 ALAQALPEMDVK
-20 TAEIADKIERP
+20 EIEAKIERP
-31 KDSKNGDFA
+31 KDSSNGDYA
-40 FPAFFLAK
+40 FPTFFLAK
-48 TLHKAPQMISQD
+48 TLHKAPQMIASEL
-60 IVAKVDQSGFDKVV
+60 VEKVDQNGFEKVV

-79 INFYLNKAKVGAN
+79 INFFLDKAQVGAK
-92 ILEEILND
+92 ILQTILAD
-100 PEHYGELDLGHQ
+100 PEHYGEIDLGHQ
-112 ANVPIDYS
+112 SNVTIDYS

-140 SIARILEKVNYHLI
+140 AVARILEKVNYNLI
-154 RVDYLGDWGT
+154 RIDYLGDWGT
-164 QFGKMMA
+164 QFGKLMA
-171 AYKMWGDS
+171 AYEMWGDEA
-179 QEVQDGLKNDPINT
+179 EVKKDPINT
-193 LLKLYVRINT
+193 LLKYYVRINN
-203 EAEEHPEYTD
+203 EADEHPEYTE
-213 AGREWFA
+213 AGRNWFA
-220 KLEHGDK
+220 KLEHGDE

-236 RDISLQRF
+236 REVSLERF
-244 QRVYDML
+244 QRVYKML
-251 DVKFDSFNGEAFSA
+251 DVNFDSFNGEAFSA
-265 QKMDEPI
+265 QKMEEPI
-272 QLLRDKDLLTKSRGA
+272 QLLRDKNLLKPSRGA

-326 GFAKS
+326 GHAKS
-331 LYVVGAEQEVY
+331 LYVVGAEQETY
-342 FKQLRM
+342 FKQLRA
-348 ALKKMGFNWWDQ
+348 ALKEMGFNWWDQ
-360 ITHISFGLMNLNG
+360 IEHISFGLMNLNG

-391 DSVDLARKQI
+391 DSIDLARKQI
-401 SEKNPNLKNPDEV
+401 AEKNPDLENADKV
-414 AKQVGIGAVI
+414 AKEVGVGAVI

-453 VQYARARAGS
+453 VQYARARAES

-471 DFSNVDLSQVGDEAW
+471 DFSDVALTKAGAEAW

-494 YSNAI
+494 YSEAI
-499 KRAAENY
+499 KRAALNY
-506 DPSVVAKYA
+506 DPSVIAKYA
-515 LELAKKFNQYYAHHR
+515 LELAKKFNQYYAHTR
-530 ILDDDPAQPA
+530 ILDKDEAQPA

-554 ALALL
+554 ALDLL
-559 DVKAPDE
+559 DIKAPDE

>member
-1 MSEKEQVVSALAA
+1 MSDKQQVAA
-14 ALPDLS
+14 ALAQALPEMDVK
-20 TAEIADKIERP
+20 EIEAKIERP
-31 KDSKNGDFA
+31 KDSSNGDYA
-40 FPAFFLAK
+40 FPTFFLAK
-48 TLHKAPQMISQD
+48 TLHKAPQMIASEL
-60 IVAKVDQSGFDKVV
+60 VEKVDQNGFEKVV

-79 INFYLNKAKVGAN
+79 INFFLDKAQVGAK
-92 ILEEILND
+92 ILQTILAD
-100 PEHYGELDLGHQ
+100 PEHYGEIDLGHQ
-112 ANVPIDYS
+112 SNVTIDYS

-140 SIARILEKVNYHLI
+140 AVARILEKVNYNLI
-154 RVDYLGDWGT
+154 RIDYLGDWGT
-164 QFGKMMA
+164 QFGKLMA
-171 AYKMWGDS
+171 AYEMWGDEA
-179 QEVQDGLKNDPINT
+179 EVKKDPINT
-193 LLKLYVRINT
+193 LLKYYVRINN
-203 EAEEHPEYTD
+203 EADEHPEYTE
-213 AGREWFA
+213 AGRNWFA
-220 KLEHGDK
+220 KLEHGDE

-236 RDISLQRF
+236 REVSLERF
-244 QRVYDML
+244 QRVYKML
-251 DVKFDSFNGEAFSA
+251 DVNFDSFNGEAFSA
-265 QKMDEPI
+265 QKMEEPI
-272 QLLRDKDLLTKSRGA
+272 QLLRDKNLLKPSRGA

-326 GFAKS
+326 GHAKS
-331 LYVVGAEQEVY
+331 LYVVGAEQETY
-342 FKQLRM
+342 FKQLRA
-348 ALKKMGFNWWDQ
+348 ALKEMGFNWWDQ
-360 ITHISFGLMNLNG
+360 IEHISFGLMNLNG

-391 DSVDLARKQI
+391 DSIDLARKQI
-401 SEKNPNLKNPDEV
+401 AEKNPDLENADEV
-414 AKQVGIGAVI
+414 AKEVGVGAVI

-453 VQYARARAGS
+453 VQYARARAES

-471 DFSNVDLSQVGDEAW
+471 DFSDVDLTQVGDGAW
-486 ELISFLGQ
+486 ELISFLSQ
-494 YSNAI
+494 YGEAV
-499 KRAAENY
+499 KRAALNY

-515 LELAKKFNQYYAHHR
+515 LELAKKFNQYYAHNR
-530 ILDDDPAQPA
+530 ILNDDPQQPA

-547 VSDVLKS
+547 VSHVLKS